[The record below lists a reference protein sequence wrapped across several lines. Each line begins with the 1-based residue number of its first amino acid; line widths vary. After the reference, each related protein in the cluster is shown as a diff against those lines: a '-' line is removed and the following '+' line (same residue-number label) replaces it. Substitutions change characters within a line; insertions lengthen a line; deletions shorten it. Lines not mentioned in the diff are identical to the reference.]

1 MTKSRMWTKEEV
13 LKLEDMLEENISY
26 KNIALSLN
34 RTVPSIAKKIS
45 TVIRKEKKVK
55 VDIVWAKNNFD
66 KKGHCNK
73 DYIYYAKRDNGNIDY
88 IDLNNLPKKGSRIDW
103 LSIED
108 NDITLFHGNNFF
120 NIKAIKGDIN
130 KRIILK
136 YNEKEE
142 VFFIDSIKKVGC
154 YSVTKEKIIDL
165 KYLHPYIKDLNT
177 CYNLTPQSNKPTICN
192 CPHCG
197 IEKTMRIQTLY
208 IQGFS
213 CPICSK
219 GSMGEKQTQATLE
232 ASNLKIFEDYFPQ
245 KTFDGLV
252 SKKGNL
258 LRYDFYIPEHNI
270 LIEVQGA
277 QHYEEVEL
285 WGDLKETNYTDDL
298 KRKYAKNNNYTLI
311 EIDSRKGKLENI
323 HSQLLQYC
331 PFLNKNI
338 KDARKELHNTKNNRW
353 DYKDIVTSY
362 DRGHGESMTSIGR
375 RYNATQTTIRR
386 ILKDM
391 GVYKQKQSSTQS
403 TSKKVKCITTGE
415 VFLSINKACKEYNVA
430 RGNMWKVL
438 NEKISYCGKHPIT
451 GEKLQWEYVD

>member
-1 MTKSRMWTKEEV
+1 MEKMTKYKKWTKKEEQQ
-13 LKLEDMLEENISY
+13 LLDMVKNNIKY
-26 KNIALSLN
+26 KDISIALNKSIS
-34 RTVPSIAKKIS
+34 SIAGKMMRIQNDNA
-45 TVIRKEKKVK
+45 INGA
-55 VDIVWAKNNFD
+55 DIEWARNNFD
-66 KKGHCNK
+66 KKGYCNK
-73 DYIYYAKRDNGNIDY
+73 DFIYYSKRSNGNIDY
-88 IDLNNLPKKGSRIDW
+88 VDLSDLPKKGRRINW
-103 LSIED
+103 LAINNNE
-108 NDITLFHGNNFF
+108 IKLFHENNFF
-120 NIKAIKGDIN
+120 IINAISGDID

-136 YNEKEE
+136 YNDKEAL
-142 VFFIDSIKKVGC
+142 FFVDSIKKVGC
-154 YSVTKEKIIDL
+154 YSITKEKIIDL

-177 CYNLTPQSNKPTICN
+177 CYNLTPQSNKSTICN

-270 LIEVQGA
+270 LIEVQEA
-277 QHYEEVEL
+277 QHYEEVKL

-338 KDARKELHNTKNNRW
+338 KDARKELHNIKNNRW
-353 DYKDIVTSY
+353 DYKDIVDSY
-362 DRGHGESMTSIGR
+362 SDGQGESITSIGK
-375 RYNATQTTIRR
+375 RYNATQTTMRR
-386 ILKDM
+386 ILQDM
-391 GVYKQKQSSTQS
+391 GVYKQKQPSTQS
-403 TSKKVKCITTGE
+403 VSRKVKCITTGE
-415 VFLSINKACKEYNVA
+415 IFLSINKACKEYNV
-430 RGNMWKVL
+430 
-438 NEKISYCGKHPIT
+438 
-451 GEKLQWEYVD
+451 

>member
-1 MTKSRMWTKEEV
+1 MSKRRMWTESEIEE
-13 LKLEDMLEENISY
+13 LKDMLNRNVSYENI
-26 KNIALSLN
+26 AFSLN
-34 RTVPSIAKKIS
+34 RTKPSVARKIMS
-45 TVIRKEKKVK
+45 ISRNNKNYE
-55 VDIVWAKNNFD
+55 VDIKWAENNFD
-66 KKGHCNK
+66 KKGRCNK
-73 DYIYYAKRDNGNIDY
+73 NYIYYSKRENGDIDY
-88 IDLNNLPKKGSRIDW
+88 INLGNLPKKGSRIDW

-108 NDITLFHGNNFF
+108 NDIALFYGNNSF

-130 KRIILK
+130 KRITLK
-136 YNEKEE
+136 HNEKEG
-142 VFFIDSIKKVGC
+142 VFFISSIKKVGC
-154 YSVTKEKIIDL
+154 YSITKEKIIDL

-177 CYNLTPQSNKPTICN
+177 CYNLTPQSNKSTICN

-213 CPICSK
+213 CPMCSK
-219 GSMGEKQTQATLE
+219 GSMGEKQTQAILE
-232 ASNLKIFEDYFPQ
+232 SSNLKIFEDYFPQ

-277 QHYEEVEL
+277 QHYEEVKL

-338 KDARKELHNTKNNRW
+338 KDARKELHNIKNNRW
-353 DYKDIVTSY
+353 DYKDIVDSY
-362 DRGHGESMTSIGR
+362 SDGKGESITSIGK
-375 RYNATQTTIRR
+375 RYNATQTTMRR
-386 ILKDM
+386 ILQDM
-391 GVYKQKQSSTQS
+391 GVYKQKQPSTQS
-403 TSKKVKCITTGE
+403 VSRKVKCITTGE
-415 VFLSINKACKEYNVA
+415 IFLSINKACKEYNVS

-438 NEKISYCGKHPIT
+438 NEKISYCGKHPVT

>member
-1 MTKSRMWTKEEV
+1 MS
-13 LKLEDMLEENISY
+13 
-26 KNIALSLN
+26 
-34 RTVPSIAKKIS
+34 
-45 TVIRKEKKVK
+45 
-55 VDIVWAKNNFD
+55 VDIKWAKNNFD
-66 KKGHCNK
+66 KKGYCNK
-73 DYIYYAKRDNGNIDY
+73 DYIYYARRNNGDIDY
-88 IDLNNLPKKGSRIDW
+88 IDLSNLPKKGSRIDW

-108 NDITLFHGNNFF
+108 NDIALFYGNNSF

-130 KRIILK
+130 KRITLK
-136 YNEKEE
+136 HNEKEG
-142 VFFIDSIKKVGC
+142 VFFISSIKKVGC

-213 CPICSK
+213 CPICTK

-277 QHYEEVEL
+277 QHYEEVKL

-338 KDARKELHNTKNNRW
+338 KEARKELHNTKNNRW

-403 TSKKVKCITTGE
+403 ISKKVKCITTGE

-451 GEKLQWEYVD
+451 GERLQWEYVD